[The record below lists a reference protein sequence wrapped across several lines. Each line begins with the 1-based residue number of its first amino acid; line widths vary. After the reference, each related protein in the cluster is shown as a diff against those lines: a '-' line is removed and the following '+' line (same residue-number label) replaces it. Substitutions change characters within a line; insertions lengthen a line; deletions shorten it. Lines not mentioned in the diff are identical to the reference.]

1 MLLNLEW
8 PIVLSLLSQSE
19 NCFVRLQSKLF
30 QYVSVFNN
38 TIECNVFM
46 GFFAVLCV
54 SALSR
59 R

>member
-8 PIVLSLLSQSE
+8 SIVLSLLSQSE

-30 QYVSVFNN
+30 QYVSVVNN

-46 GFFAVLCV
+46 GFLVVL
-54 SALSR
+54 
-59 R
+59 